1 LGDDV
6 GLHFGAQDIILLLLP
21 RVALALLPWGLAFEA
36 VLAMVS
42 LEFVLVQ

>member
-6 GLHFGAQDIILLLLP
+6 SLHFRAQDIILLLLP
-21 RVALALLPWGLAFEA
+21 RIALALLPWGLAFEA
-36 VLAMVS
+36 VFAMVS